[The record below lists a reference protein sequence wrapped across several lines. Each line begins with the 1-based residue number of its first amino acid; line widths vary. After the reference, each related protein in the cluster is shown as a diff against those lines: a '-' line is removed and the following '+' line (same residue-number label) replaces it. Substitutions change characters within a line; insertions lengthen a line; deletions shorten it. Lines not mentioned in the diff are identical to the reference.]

1 MWFCIPGK
9 LKAAAGN
16 AKTQWF
22 RLRDDEGNHSRTIP
36 KAGKSIPLSCLRS
49 VENCADWLTDWA
61 SSMQYRNAPG
71 RRSVQWRNYGG
82 REAVAFGDSKRGGA
96 KQPHRKYFLNNLYTS
111 METFV
116 EWAKSRLP
124 RRNKLLQFWLPT
136 CLGITYFIACH
147 FSFGPRAP
155 PPKNRGRS
163 SLLLRR
169 EPSYASGCVYA
180 PLCRWPAGGCA
191 SPEAAKSHDLS
202 CSPAGANH
210 PSCKHGAR
218 APSFA

>member
-1 MWFCIPGK
+1 MHP
-9 LKAAAGN
+9 AAVPSSGVTMGAERQLPSG
-16 AKTQWF
+16 T
-22 RLRDDEGNHSRTIP
+22 
-36 KAGKSIPLSCLRS
+36 
-49 VENCADWLTDWA
+49 A
-61 SSMQYRNAPG
+61 S
-71 RRSVQWRNYGG
+71 
-82 REAVAFGDSKRGGA
+82 EGGA
-96 KQPHRKYFLNNLYTS
+96 KHPHRKYFLTYTQ
-111 METFV
+111 V
-116 EWAKSRLP
+116 WKRLLNEPKVP

-180 PLCRWPAGGCA
+180 PLCRWPAGRCA

-218 APSFA
+218 APSLA